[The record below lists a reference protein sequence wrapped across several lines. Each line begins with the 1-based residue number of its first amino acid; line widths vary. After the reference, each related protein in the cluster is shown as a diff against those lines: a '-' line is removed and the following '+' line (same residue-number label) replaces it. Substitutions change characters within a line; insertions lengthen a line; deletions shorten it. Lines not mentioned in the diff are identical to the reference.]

1 MNLNT
6 SILKYI
12 EDVKSGSFTVEE
24 FITATLQRIKD
35 VDEDVHAYLS
45 LNNSAIN
52 DAKLIDQKISSGGK
66 IGQCYGFPISIKD
79 NICITGTKTTCAS
92 KILENFVAPYTSTV
106 VNRLQNEDA
115 VITGKTNLD
124 EFAMGL
130 TTEFSA
136 FGPTKNPWNL
146 DYVPGGSSGGSA
158 ASVAANEC
166 LASLGSDT
174 GGSVRNP
181 ASFCSVVGLKPTYG
195 LISRYGLIS
204 YANSIEQI
212 GPMTKT
218 VKDSAFMLNIIAGKD
233 ANDDTTI
240 DNNKVNY
247 LENIED
253 GIEGKKIGIIKE
265 MTTSEGLSSE
275 VSTATKDAI
284 GDFESLGAWCEEVTL
299 PTIPYTVAAYYTI
312 TSTEAG
318 SNLARYD
325 NIRYGYE
332 LESEGYEYNS
342 YISKSRTK
350 FGPEVTRRIILGGF
364 VPSAGHAGKYFL
376 KALKVKSKLIS
387 EINKAFEKFDYLI
400 APTAPVQPFKFGE
413 KIDDPITL
421 MLLDYNTVTANLTGK
436 PAISV
441 PYRVINGLPIGMQ
454 IMANSLEEKSL
465 LQSAY
470 ALESKTKT
478 PRGSIMTK
486 IGLEIHCQLTKLE
499 SKLFCSCKANYR
511 EFEPNHN
518 ICPVCMGLP
527 GSLPRLNQKAVESA
541 TSIAMALSCE
551 TPEKIA
557 FFRKNYFYPDLPKK
571 LSDYSTKCLWRHEY
585 WRRRICQC

>member
-1 MNLNT
+1 MKLNT

-12 EDVKSGSFTVEE
+12 EDVKSGTYTVEE
-24 FITATLQRIKD
+24 FTSATLGRIKD
-35 VDEDVHAYLS
+35 VDDNIHAYLS
-45 LNNSAIN
+45 LNDSAIN
-52 DAKLIDQKISSGGK
+52 DAKLIDQKIASGEK
-66 IGQCYGFPISIKD
+66 IGKCYGLPISIKD

-92 KILENFVAPYTSTV
+92 KILENFVAPYTATA
-106 VNRLQNEDA
+106 VNNLQNEDV

-136 FGPTKNPWNL
+136 FGATKNPWNL

-218 VKDSAFMLNIIAGKD
+218 VKDSAFLLNIIAGQD
-233 ANDDTTI
+233 PNDDTTI
-240 DNNKVNY
+240 NNKNIDY
-247 LENIED
+247 LEEID
-253 GIEGKKIGIIKE
+253 SGIEGKKIGIIKE
-265 MTTSEGLSSE
+265 MTTDGLAQE
-275 VSTATKDAI
+275 VSTATKEAI
-284 GDFESLGAWCEEVTL
+284 RDFESLGASCEEVSL

-332 LESEGYEYNS
+332 FESEGYEYNS

-387 EINKAFEKFDYLI
+387 EINQAFEKFDFLI
-400 APTAPVQPFKFGE
+400 SPTAPVQPFKFGE
-413 KIDDPITL
+413 KIDDPVTL

-436 PAISV
+436 PAISI
-441 PYRVINGLPIGMQ
+441 PYRITNGLPIGMQ
-454 IMANSLEEKSL
+454 IISNSLQEKSL
-465 LQSAY
+465 FQSAY
-470 ALESKTKT
+470 ALESKT
-478 PRGSIMTK
+478 
-486 IGLEIHCQLTKLE
+486 QL
-499 SKLFCSCKANYR
+499 
-511 EFEPNHN
+511 
-518 ICPVCMGLP
+518 
-527 GSLPRLNQKAVESA
+527 
-541 TSIAMALSCE
+541 
-551 TPEKIA
+551 PEV
-557 FFRKNYFYPDLPKK
+557 PL
-571 LSDYSTKCLWRHEY
+571 
-585 WRRRICQC
+585 

>member
-1 MNLNT
+1 MELNT

-12 EDVKSGSFTVEE
+12 DDIKSGAFTVEE
-24 FITATLQRIKD
+24 FTSAIFDRIKD
-35 VDEDVHAYLS
+35 IDDNVHAYLS
-45 LNNSAIN
+45 LNESAVN
-52 DAKLIDQKISSGGK
+52 DAKIIDQKITSGKKVGK
-66 IGQCYGFPISIKD
+66 CFGFPISIKD
-79 NICITGTKTTCAS
+79 NICITGSKTTCAS
-92 KILENFVAPYTSTV
+92 KILENFIAPYTATV
-106 VNRLQNEDA
+106 VNHLQNEDA
-115 VITGKTNLD
+115 IITGKTNLD

-158 ASVAANEC
+158 ASVASNEC

-218 VKDSAFMLNIIAGKD
+218 VKDSAFLLNIIAGQD
-233 ANDDTTI
+233 PNDDTTI
-240 DNNKVNY
+240 NNNNFDY
-247 LENIED
+247 LEGIDSGIED
-253 GIEGKKIGIIKE
+253 KKIGIIKE
-265 MTTSEGLSSE
+265 MTTDGLSTE
-275 VSTATKDAI
+275 VSAATKDAI
-284 GDFESLGAWCEEVTL
+284 KDFESLGASCQEVSL

-332 LESEGYEYNS
+332 YESEGFEYNS

-350 FGPEVTRRIILGGF
+350 FGPEVIRRIILGGF

-376 KALKVKSKLIS
+376 KALKIKSKLIS
-387 EINKAFEKFDYLI
+387 EINNAFEKFDYLI
-400 APTAPVQPFKFGE
+400 SPTAPVQPFKFGE
-413 KIDDPITL
+413 KIDDPVTL

-436 PAISV
+436 PAISI
-441 PYRVINGLPIGMQ
+441 PYRVVNGLPIGMQ
-454 IMANSLEEKSL
+454 IIANSLQEKSL
-465 LQSAY
+465 FQSAY
-470 ALESKTKT
+470 ALESKT
-478 PRGSIMTK
+478 
-486 IGLEIHCQLTKLE
+486 
-499 SKLFCSCKANYR
+499 N
-511 EFEPNHN
+511 
-518 ICPVCMGLP
+518 LP
-527 GSLPRLNQKAVESA
+527 EVPL
-541 TSIAMALSCE
+541 
-551 TPEKIA
+551 
-557 FFRKNYFYPDLPKK
+557 
-571 LSDYSTKCLWRHEY
+571 
-585 WRRRICQC
+585 